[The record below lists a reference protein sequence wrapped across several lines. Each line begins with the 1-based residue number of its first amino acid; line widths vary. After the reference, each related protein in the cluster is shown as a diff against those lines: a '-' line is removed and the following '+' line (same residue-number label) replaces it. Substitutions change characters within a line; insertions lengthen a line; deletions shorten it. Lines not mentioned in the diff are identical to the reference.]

1 MLRFPTRH
9 MFEPGLARIA
19 RRLLPALLTIGAAA
33 AGAEP
38 LPMLYRDKP
47 PYSYQEQGVAKGF
60 LYELTARVMARAGI
74 DSRFDVM
81 PPKRIFLALQDP
93 AQAVCSF
100 GWYRI
105 PERERYA
112 RFSAPMHQDR
122 PHVIL
127 AGPRSSAA
135 VRRHTSLQSLLQDAQ
150 LTLATADG
158 VSYGPE
164 LDAMIAR
171 FPGKID
177 SALIPPLQVAKKI
190 AARRADFMF
199 IDQDDY
205 DHLLATDPEFKA
217 AALTRLSYPD
227 LPPGLKR
234 YILCSQQVA
243 PEIMRKIDAALAVE
257 LKR

>member
-1 MLRFPTRH
+1 MLRFPIRH
-9 MFEPGLARIA
+9 TSAPGLAR
-19 RRLLPALLTIGAAA
+19 RLLLTLLAVGASG

-38 LPMLYRDKP
+38 LLMLYRDKP
-47 PYSYQEQGVAKGF
+47 PYSYQDKGVAKGY
-60 LYELTARVMARAGI
+60 LYELTARTMARAGI
-74 DSRFDVM
+74 DTRFEVV
-81 PPKRIFLALQDP
+81 PPKRIFLALQD
-93 AQAVCSF
+93 ATQAVCSF
-100 GWYRI
+100 GWYRL

-127 AGPRSSAA
+127 SGARSSAA
-135 VRRHTSLQSLLQDAQ
+135 VRRHTSLQSLLQDPQ
-150 LTLATADG
+150 LILATADG

-164 LDAMIAR
+164 LDAMIAG

-205 DHLLATDPEFKA
+205 DHLLATEPEFKA
-217 AALTRLSYPD
+217 AGLLRLSYPD

-234 YILCSQQVA
+234 YILCSQKVT
-243 PEIMRKIDAALAVE
+243 PDTMRRIDAALAAE